1 MKAFQKVELTAN
13 ILIIVVSLLL
23 GTALVQNYFL
33 APFETQ
39 GPRKQIAPV
48 VGSKINLPD
57 VTWSPQSKTL
67 ILALQSGCRFCN
79 ESASFHQR
87 LIESVK
93 DKNVKLIAVFPTDMG
108 DNAAQLNRLGIA
120 SIEVRQLPLAK
131 IQVRGTP
138 TLILAN
144 EEGEIINFWVGKLPP
159 EKEAEVIDKLSS

>member
-1 MKAFQKVELTAN
+1 M
-13 ILIIVVSLLL
+13 
-23 GTALVQNYFL
+23 
-33 APFETQ
+33 
-39 GPRKQIAPV
+39 
-48 VGSKINLPD
+48 
-57 VTWSPQSKTL
+57 
-67 ILALQSGCRFCN
+67 
-79 ESASFHQR
+79 
-87 LIESVK
+87 
-93 DKNVKLIAVFPTDMG
+93 KLIAVFPTDMG